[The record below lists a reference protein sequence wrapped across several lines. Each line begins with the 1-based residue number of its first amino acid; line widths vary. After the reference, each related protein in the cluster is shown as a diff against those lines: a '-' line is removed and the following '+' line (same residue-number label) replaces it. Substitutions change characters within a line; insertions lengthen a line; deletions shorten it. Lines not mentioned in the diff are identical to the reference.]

1 MRCIYIDGEAGAAG
15 DMLLGALLDLG
26 VDAAEVSDAIRPVV
40 PCAFELTVE
49 RVSVNGIG
57 ANRLHVKTDEGAMH
71 RTLPVIESL
80 LEQGSLSGAVRER
93 AAGVYRRLAV
103 AEAKVHGA
111 TPETVRFHE
120 VGAADAVVDIVGVV
134 WALEKLVVE
143 RVLCAPLVLGSGV
156 GRSAHGPIHYPAPA
170 VMEILRGKPVRQ
182 VSGLGET
189 TTPTGAALLAELA
202 EFTEEVQFTPERTG
216 YGAGSRTLADRPNL
230 LRATLGALPM
240 EGETDRLW
248 LAASDIDNTRPEVFE
263 WMAERL
269 RAAGAIDVVM
279 TDVAMKKNRR
289 GTRVEALCKPE
300 RRAAVA
306 EIILMETASLGVR
319 WHQVTRTKLRRTVE
333 AVATPWG
340 TISVKVAR
348 MPNGERRA
356 VPEYDE
362 CRRAAESSGR
372 PLLSVIEE
380 VQRLYGKVTESP
392 GEGTGKG

>member
-1 MRCIYIDGEAGAAG
+1 MRCVFIDGEAGAAG
-15 DMLLGALLDLG
+15 DMLLGAILDLG
-26 VDAAEVSDAIRPVV
+26 IDSAEVSDAIRPVV
-40 PCAFELTVE
+40 PCGFKLTVE

-57 ANRLHVKTDEGAMH
+57 ANRLHVEVDEGATH
-71 RTLPVIESL
+71 RTLPDIVSL
-80 LEQGSLSGAVRER
+80 LDQGSLSAAVRER

-103 AEAKVHGA
+103 AEAQVHGA

-134 WALEKLVVE
+134 WALEKLAVD

-156 GRSAHGPIHYPAPA
+156 GTSAHGPIHYPAPA
-170 VMEILRGKPVRQ
+170 VMEILRGKPIRL

-202 EFTEEVQFTPERTG
+202 EFTEELQFTPERTG

-230 LRATLGALPM
+230 LRATLGTLPM
-240 EGETDRLW
+240 DWETDRLW

-263 WMAERL
+263 WVAERL
-269 RAAGAIDVVM
+269 RGAGAIDVMM

-289 GTRVEALCKPE
+289 GTRVEVLCPSE
-300 RRAAVA
+300 NRAAVA

-319 WHQVTRTKLRRTVE
+319 WHQVTRMKLRRRVE

-340 TISVKVAR
+340 TIHVKVAW

-372 PLLSVIEE
+372 PLLSVIED
-380 VQRLYGKVTESP
+380 VQRLYGEATESLS
-392 GEGTGKG
+392 EGIGKD